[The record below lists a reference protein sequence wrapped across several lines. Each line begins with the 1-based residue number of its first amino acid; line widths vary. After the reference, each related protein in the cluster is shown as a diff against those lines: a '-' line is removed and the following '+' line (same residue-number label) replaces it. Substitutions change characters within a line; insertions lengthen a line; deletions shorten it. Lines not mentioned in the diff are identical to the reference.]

1 MIARSDLPF
10 GFQAAQIIHAAGESS
25 PGNLSPGTF
34 AIALS
39 ARDEAH
45 LRELAAILEARG
57 VDHHLIIESQA
68 PYTGQATAIGVA
80 PGPRNELRRHFS
92 SMPLLGHRWQR

>member
-1 MIARSDLPF
+1 MPH

-25 PGNLSPGTF
+25 PGNLSTGTF

-45 LRELAAILEARG
+45 LRELAAKLEGRG
-57 VDHHLIIESQA
+57 VDHSLIIESQE
-68 PYTGQATAIGVA
+68 PYSGQATAIGVA
-80 PGPRNELRRHFS
+80 PGPRLELQRHLS
-92 SMPLLGHRWQR
+92 SLPLLR